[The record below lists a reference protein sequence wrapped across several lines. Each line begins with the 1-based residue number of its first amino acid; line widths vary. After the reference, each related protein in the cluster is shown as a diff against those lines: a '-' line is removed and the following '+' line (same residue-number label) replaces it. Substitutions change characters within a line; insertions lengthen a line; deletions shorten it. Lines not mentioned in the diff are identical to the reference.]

1 MKREVKKG
9 EGLFQFAGKVSELM
23 WLNLLTLLC
32 CLPVITIGSAL
43 TAMHKVLVQIYRDEE
58 NRITATYFKAFVRS
72 GKRPTILWLIY
83 LAFYLILWI
92 DHQAMRQL
100 ENPSLNYI
108 KLFVPVL
115 VFVGT
120 LSLSWVFVLQSRYEL
135 TVKKTLGFAITRVI
149 AFPVR
154 SLLMGVSSLIPAAV
168 AIYLPQFLMLSV
180 LLGLSGP
187 GMLQTCFYHK
197 ALLYMEET
205 EDTKEEEDNMN
216 EEVTTCE
223 KQ

>member
-1 MKREVKKG
+1 MKRDVRKG
-9 EGLFQFAGKVSELM
+9 ESLFQFAGKVSELM
-23 WLNLLTLLC
+23 WLNLLTFLC

-43 TAMHKVLVQIYRDEE
+43 TAMHRVLVQIYRDEE
-58 NRITATYFKAFVRS
+58 NRITVTYFSAFAKNFGRS
-72 GKRPTILWLIY
+72 TILWLIY
-83 LAFYLILWI
+83 LAFYLLLWV

-100 ENPSLNYI
+100 GNPSLNYI

-115 VFVGT
+115 VFIGT

-154 SLLMGVSSLIPAAV
+154 SLFMGLSILIPVAV
-168 AIYLPQFLMLSV
+168 AIYLPQFLMLSI
-180 LLGLSGP
+180 LLGLAGP
-187 GMLQTCFYHK
+187 GILQTCFYNK
-197 ALLYMEET
+197 ALIYMEET
-205 EDTKEEEDNMN
+205 EETKEEDDNMN

-223 KQ
+223 E